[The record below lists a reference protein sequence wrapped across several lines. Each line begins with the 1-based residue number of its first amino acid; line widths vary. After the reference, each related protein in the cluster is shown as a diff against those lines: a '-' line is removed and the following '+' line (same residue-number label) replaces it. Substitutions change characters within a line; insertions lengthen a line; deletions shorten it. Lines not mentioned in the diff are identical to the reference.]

1 MRAIFL
7 AFVLS
12 LSAAAAY
19 AVSACTQPSPA
30 NTSINYFGFGSQCAQ
45 NNSVLCMT
53 NETMIFSVVP
63 NGYSFGCEAHTYF
76 WDFGDG
82 VPGSGINV
90 FHTYAA
96 PGTYVVTMTL
106 SSPFS
111 STTLARTVRV
121 TSASTPV
128 PVVDHRALIVLP
140 LAIVAIAF
148 LRLR

>member
-19 AVSACTQPSPA
+19 AISACTQPSPS

-45 NNSVLCMT
+45 NNSVLCTT
-53 NETMIFSVVP
+53 NETMVFSVVP

-90 FHTYAA
+90 FHTYAS

-106 SSPFS
+106 SSPFT
-111 STTLARTVRV
+111 STTLARTITVI
-121 TSASTPV
+121 TAFTPV
-128 PVVDHRALIVLP
+128 PAIDRRLLIVLA
-140 LAIVAIAF
+140 LAMVAIAF